1 MVNIRLLKQEDIKR
15 VVELE
20 EKYLFESLGEQLL
33 KSELERIDYSTFEGV
48 RFYVI
53 TLDNEVIGYIGRS
66 YYLYEAEVLN
76 FVIDEAYQCQGY
88 GQLLFD
94 YMIKE
99 MPEVQAITLEV
110 RISNQKAIRF
120 YKKNGFKEVFIRKE
134 YYKNGED
141 ALLLLK
147 ENI

>member
-33 KSELERIDYSTFEGV
+33 KSELERIDYSTVEGV

-76 FVIDEAYQCQGY
+76 FVIDEAYQCQV
-88 GQLLFD
+88 LFD